1 MELKPKPSSKGCI
14 WYENRISSF
23 KVHLVERKESE
34 RANK

>member
-1 MELKPKPSSKGCI
+1 MELKPKPS